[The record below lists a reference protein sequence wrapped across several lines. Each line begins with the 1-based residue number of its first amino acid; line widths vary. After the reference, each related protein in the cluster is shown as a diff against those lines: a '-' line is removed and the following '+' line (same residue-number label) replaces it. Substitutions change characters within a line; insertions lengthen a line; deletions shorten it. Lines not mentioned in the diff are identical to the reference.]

1 MWLET
6 QPLNK
11 GHRFVVLLP
20 SVKPVVW
27 SFIWVSANVS
37 LQKRSGSWSRNEW
50 HWLERW
56 FFNSK
61 SIQHRFPW
69 RINRWIVWRWND
81 SKHCFLSRKHEKH
94 EMARISKA
102 AGRKRNTMK
111 TTGNGT
117 RIRLQRRNWKAKRDD
132 EISVSPSSSHSENSE
147 NGQLVFIGRRRARFQ
162 NGCSWT
168 ETVARAARAI
178 RRPGRTPRFSHLI
191 QDRRAVRSYGT
202 NQKFLKKFIV
212 FRPRHRVSTLAF

>member
-1 MWLET
+1 MWLAT

-94 EMARISKA
+94 EMARKRRDEKGTRWKRLETGLEFGYS
-102 AGRKRNTMK
+102 AGTERP
-111 TTGNGT
+111 NGT
-117 RIRLQRRNWKAKRDD
+117 TKSPFRPRLHTRKTRRMGSSFLLAVVERDFKTDVLEQKRW
-132 EISVSPSSSHSENSE
+132 P
-147 NGQLVFIGRRRARFQ
+147 G
-162 NGCSWT
+162 
-168 ETVARAARAI
+168 
-178 RRPGRTPRFSHLI
+178 RPGRSGGLVERPGSPIWSRTGAPSDLTEPTKN
-191 QDRRAVRSYGT
+191 S
-202 NQKFLKKFIV
+202 LKNSSSFVQGIE
-212 FRPRHRVSTLAF
+212 FRL